1 MTTKIRIENAQS
13 HGGIYVMVQEQ
24 QVNSECKWADVGSPI
39 PLVRPA
45 DMVELTIHQNKRYVI
60 AELSLGN
67 A

>member
-24 QVNSECKWADVGSPI
+24 NVNAEGQWVNSGEAY
-39 PLVRPA
+39 PLMHPA
-45 DMVELTIHQNKRYVI
+45 QMFETVIHQNKRYIVS
-60 AELSLGN
+60 ELQLGN